1 MSKVPSCIHDPRH
14 RSQDSWSFQIPP
26 DTQVDMKSNHKYN
39 NWKVTERSI
48 IYLLFLPVCN
58 SKQANVGRGSRNRRC
73 TMTTLKPQHHFHLTY
88 DNSICQL
95 SFKDMI
101 IDSSSGASSVSFT
114 ILGHMKAGLP
124 MVPYVGDVL

>member
-1 MSKVPSCIHDPRH
+1 
-14 RSQDSWSFQIPP
+14 
-26 DTQVDMKSNHKYN
+26 
-39 NWKVTERSI
+39 
-48 IYLLFLPVCN
+48 
-58 SKQANVGRGSRNRRC
+58 
-73 TMTTLKPQHHFHLTY
+73 MTTLKPQHHFHLTY